1 MLITH
6 GGDWDLQNPYDSM
19 GAFARAYEKGSDAI
33 KGDFRVSKDNI
44 GVVTHSSPI
53 EVYESLDCAGR
64 KIEEMTVSQITKCHM
79 LGTNWTFL
87 SVPDL
92 LKWADQKVI
101 VMFCV
106 KRSEDI
112 ARAIS
117 TIIENN
123 ATDRA
128 FLEIHAG
135 DIVNLVPK
143 APGFEQVYYLAEL
156 QSIEDV
162 PLLLNNSAT
171 KKQAFMY
178 EFHPPYSGVNVTQ
191 MIVQQLHP
199 VNVRATTPTPTQLNP
214 SVAEQ
219 EGLFHELYDVVYTY
233 GLANGVI
240 ARTTVDKER
249 GVVPP

>member
-19 GAFARAYEKGSDAI
+19 GAFMRAYDKGTDAV

-53 EVYESLDCAGR
+53 EIYESLDCVGR
-64 KIEEMTVSQITKCHM
+64 KIEDMTAAQITKCHM
-79 LGTNWTFL
+79 AGTNWTFASL
-87 SVPDL
+87 PQL
-92 LKWADQKVI
+92 LQWADQKVI
-101 VMFCV
+101 VMLCV
-106 KRSEDI
+106 KQAGDI
-112 ARAIS
+112 PRAIS
-117 TIIENN
+117 SIIENN

-135 DIVNLVPK
+135 DVVNLVPK

-156 QSIEDV
+156 GSIADV
-162 PLLLNNSAT
+162 TALLNSPAT
-171 KKQAFMY
+171 LKQAFMY

-191 MIVQQLHP
+191 MIVEQLHP
-199 VNVRATTPTPTQLNP
+199 KNIRATTPTPTQTDP
-214 SVAEQ
+214 SVQEQ

-233 GLANGVI
+233 GLENGVV
-240 ARTTVDKER
+240 ARTAIDKER